1 MLVKRVDRCINKDF
15 KRHYMWLELHYGVC
29 LVVKSS
35 EVHFGTSSSTW
46 SLSGLSQA
54 VSDVTLPRAL
64 KVRPSVCVATSVRRH
79 LWIIR
84 TTCSYFPGTEPLS
97 SELGEIKTGTSLSVM
112 NHCLKM
118 WRRLRNAGRIA
129 PQQKHKGGLLLVVSY
144 AVFLTLLWML
154 LNRSVML

>member
-1 MLVKRVDRCINKDF
+1 MVRVTVQSVCTHNCSVEGGWGWNCPSGCVTFWNKFLHLVPVR
-15 KRHYMWLELHYGVC
+15 LL
-29 LVVKSS
+29 
-35 EVHFGTSSSTW
+35 TA
-46 SLSGLSQA
+46 QA

-84 TTCSYFPGTEPLS
+84 TTCSYFPGTEPPS

-118 WRRLRNAGRIA
+118 WRRLRNAGRTA
-129 PQQKHKGGLLLVVSY
+129 PQQEHKGGLLLVVSR
-144 AVFLTLLWML
+144 AVFVTLLEML